1 MKKFKKSI
9 ILAFGFLLFL
19 GGCST
24 KKEGSI
30 EKSNKIDVITTF
42 YPMYE
47 FTQQVAGDVANIS
60 MMVPVGTDTHHYEP
74 SAKQIGLLNEADVFV
89 YNSTEMETWVP
100 DVLNTLDDS
109 SNHVIIEAAE
119 GISLLAHEENEE
131 ELETSHDDHRH
142 EEDSHVWLDPV
153 LAQTQVETIMKAL
166 QKVDPSNKEIYE
178 KNGQAYIEKL
188 KKLNT
193 EFEEAFDGATQRT
206 FVTEHAAFGYL
217 AHRYNL
223 NQLSIAGLSTE
234 NEPSPVQLAKLN
246 QVIKD
251 YNLHVVYQNSDT
263 STNIATTLA
272 QEAGVKVE
280 TLYSLESLT
289 EKELESGKN
298 YITLMEKN
306 LEALKL
312 SIHE

>member
-1 MKKFKKSI
+1 MKNFKKSI
-9 ILAFGFLLFL
+9 IFAFGFLLLL

-24 KKEGSI
+24 KNEGAT
-30 EKSNKIDVITTF
+30 EKSNKINVITTF

-60 MMVPVGTDTHHYEP
+60 MMVPAGADTHHYEP
-74 SAKQIGLLNEADVFV
+74 SAKQIGLLNEADVFI

-109 SNHVIIEAAE
+109 SNHVVVEAAE
-119 GISLLAHEENEE
+119 GISLLGHEDNEE
-131 ELETSHDDHRH
+131 VETSHDDHQH
-142 EEDSHVWLDPV
+142 EEDPHVWLDPV

-263 STNIATTLA
+263 STNIAATLA
-272 QEAGVKVE
+272 QEADVRVE

-289 EKELESGKN
+289 EKEIESGTN
-298 YITLMEKN
+298 YLSLMEKN

-312 SIHE
+312 SIHK